1 MEKQELSPFE
11 EALLDTI
18 KEWKEEGI
26 NPLENTD
33 LFREYANELFAVA
46 IDHIP
51 CWRKFRSGG
60 PFTFENGLMKTPA
73 GTALVQDG
81 YFVILEDLIERL
93 PRIID

>member
-1 MEKQELSPFE
+1 MENMEKQELSPFE

-18 KEWKEEGI
+18 KEWNEEGI
-26 NPLENTD
+26 NPLEDRD

-46 IDHIP
+46 LNHIP
-51 CWRKFRSGG
+51 CWQKQDLIH
-60 PFTFENGLMKTPA
+60 ENGLFKVKN

-81 YFVILEDLIERL
+81 YFVILEDLVERL